1 MIEIIGEKFNV
12 DLGSSPLVQE
22 NCGALGGME
31 CSMKKEFGLL
41 HYQNM
46 IPMYDVLS
54 FLKGKRPIVK
64 IERGLATYVEELNLG
79 SSCQIRNI
87 FK

>member
-41 HYQNM
+41 HY
-46 IPMYDVLS
+46 
-54 FLKGKRPIVK
+54 
-64 IERGLATYVEELNLG
+64 
-79 SSCQIRNI
+79 
-87 FK
+87 